1 MSEVAD
7 GHDANRSE
15 GSALRPLAWL
25 AAGLL
30 VLVLVILAIA
40 PELVDAPGQITGT
53 LAVVLVA
60 GVPGVLLLA
69 VAVRRRRGGADDPE
83 EM

>member
-1 MSEVAD
+1 MTDPSR
-7 GHDANRSE
+7 ANGPQRA
-15 GSALRPLAWL
+15 ALRPLAWL

-53 LAVVLVA
+53 LAIVLVA
-60 GVPGVLLLA
+60 GVPGALLLA
-69 VAVRRRRGGADDPE
+69 VAVRRRRGDADDRGE
-83 EM
+83 A

>member
-1 MSEVAD
+1 MSEVTD
-7 GHDANRSE
+7 PRHANGPER
-15 GSALRPLAWL
+15 APLRPLAWL

-53 LAVVLVA
+53 LAIVLIA
-60 GVPGVLLLA
+60 GVPGALLLA
-69 VAVRRRRGGADDPE
+69 VAVRRRRGDADDRE
-83 EM
+83 ET